1 MNIIING
8 GTRGIGRDVAFL
20 LACDP
25 GNKILVTGRNES
37 ALDSL
42 RTMKD
47 NILTFRMD
55 LSEFDTYAESFR
67 KYVLENLSNV
77 DILINMAGTL
87 ISEKFDII
95 SDKDARMMMDVNFF
109 GTAFIIRLIK
119 PFMNK
124 GSHIVNISSMGGFQ
138 GSVKFGGLLFYSASK
153 AALANLSE
161 CLAVEYSDS
170 GINVN
175 CLALGAVQTEMLEEA
190 FPGYQAP
197 VSSEEMSRYIADFA
211 LHGSKYFN
219 GKVIPVAVNN
229 P

>member
-8 GTRGIGRDVAFL
+8 GTHGIGRDVAL
-20 LACDP
+20 YLAGDP

-42 RTMKD
+42 RALKD

-55 LSEFDTYAESFR
+55 LSKFDFYSESFR
-67 KYVLENLSNV
+67 ECIEVNLHSV

-87 ISEKFDII
+87 ISEKFDNI
-95 SDKDARMMMDVNFF
+95 SDKDARMIMDVNFF
-109 GTAFIIRLIK
+109 GTAFIIRLVK

-138 GSVKFGGLLFYSASK
+138 GSVKFEGLSFYSASK

-161 CLAVEYSDS
+161 CLAVEYSS
-170 GINVN
+170 AGISVN

-190 FPGYQAP
+190 FPGYKAP
-197 VSSEEMSRYIADFA
+197 VSSEEMANYIANFA
-211 LHGSKYFN
+211 IHGSRYFN

>member
-138 GSVKFGGLLFYSASK
+138 GSVKFGGLSFYSASK

>member
-138 GSVKFGGLLFYSASK
+138 GSVKFGGLSFYSASK

-211 LHGSKYFN
+211 IHGSKYFN